1 VFIKAMAKDPNVRY
15 PSAGEFAR
23 DVAEVV
29 SGKWYL
35 RRL

>member
-1 VFIKAMAKDPNVRY
+1 MAKDPAERY
-15 PSAGEFAR
+15 ATAGEFAR
-23 DVAEVV
+23 EVAEVV